1 MATLSYLQALNQ
13 ALRQEM
19 ARDDRVI
26 LLGEDVGVNGGVFRT
41 TEGLLEAFGPA
52 RVLDTPINEC
62 GIVGAALG
70 MAIYGL
76 RPVAEMEFLDFI
88 YPGFDQIVS
97 EVAKFRYRTGG
108 AWHAPLVIRAPSGA
122 GIKGGH
128 YHSQSTEAYFAH
140 TAGLKVVMPAT
151 PTDAKGLL
159 VSAIRDEDPVIFLEP
174 KKLYRALR
182 EEVPDDLYTTPI
194 GKARLAREGR
204 DVSVI
209 TFGAMVHVALE
220 AAELAAAEGA
230 DVEVIDLRTLLPL
243 DEEAV
248 LASATKTGRVVILH
262 EAART
267 CGFGAEL
274 AALIAEKALLQLQA
288 PIVRVTGFD
297 TPVPVAHEHLYL
309 PDAFRV
315 VEAIRRVKSF

>member
-1 MATLSYLQALNQ
+1 VATLTFLQAINQ

-19 ARDDRVI
+19 ERDDRV
-26 LLGEDVGVNGGVFRT
+26 LVLGEDVGVNGGVFRA
-41 TEGLLEAFGPA
+41 TEGLLDAFGPT
-52 RVLDTPINEC
+52 RVIDTPLNEC
-62 GIVGAALG
+62 GIVASALG

-88 YPGFDQIVS
+88 YPGFDQIVN

-108 AWHAPLVIRAPSGA
+108 QWHAPLVIRAPSGA

-182 EEVPDDLYTTPI
+182 EEVPDGLYATPL
-194 GKARLAREGR
+194 GQARLAREGR
-204 DVSVI
+204 DVSLI
-209 TFGAMVHVALE
+209 TFGAMVHIALE
-220 AAELAAAEGA
+220 AAERAAAEGI
-230 DVEVIDLRTLLPL
+230 DVEVVDLRTLVPL

-248 LASATKTGRVVILH
+248 LASVGKTGRVVVLH

-274 AALIAEKALLQLQA
+274 AALVAEKALLQLQA
-288 PIVRVTGFD
+288 PVVRVTGFD
-297 TPVPVAHEHLYL
+297 TPVPVAHEERYL
-309 PDAFRV
+309 PDAFRIL
-315 VEAIRRVKSF
+315 EAIRQVKSF

>member
-1 MATLSYLQALNQ
+1 MATLSYLQAINQ

-26 LLGEDVGVNGGVFRT
+26 LLGEDVGVNGGVFRV
-41 TEGLLEAFGPA
+41 TEGLLEAYGPT

-62 GIVGAALG
+62 GIVASALG

-76 RPVAEMEFLDFI
+76 RPVAEIEFLDFI
-88 YPGFDQIVS
+88 YPGFDQIVN

-151 PTDAKGLL
+151 PSDAKGLL

-174 KKLYRALR
+174 KKLYRSLH

-194 GKARLAREGR
+194 GVARLAREGR
-204 DVSVI
+204 DVSVM

-220 AAELAAAEGA
+220 AAEMAAAEGIR
-230 DVEVIDLRTLLPL
+230 VEVVDLRTLVPF
-243 DEEAV
+243 DEETV
-248 LASATKTGRVVILH
+248 LASAAKTGRIVILH

-274 AALIAEKALLQLQA
+274 AALIAERALLQLEA
-288 PIVRVTGFD
+288 PILRVTGFD
-297 TPVPVAHEHLYL
+297 TPVPVAHEDRYL

-315 VEAIRRVKSF
+315 VEAIRRVNSF